1 MSGPTSSLAAV
12 ESWDLPALRASVA
25 AVGEVPARLRG
36 WQGRLDAVRG
46 QLRRAELW
54 SGPAADAAA
63 TALVELAA
71 VGTEVGGALDAGA
84 EELAVVAARAGAAQ
98 EEAAQARSWAA
109 AGPVVL
115 DDAGRVAP
123 VGAPVMDADQ
133 LAEVA
138 ARERAATCAEQHA
151 RAAFAA
157 ADAAVL
163 AAAGAH
169 AALAG
174 LGTGDVPTAFGPL
187 ALATA
192 AGAVA
197 PTVPVDLPAPAA
209 AAWWDGLTPA
219 ARAAALL
226 ADPAGVGG
234 LDGLPAAARDQ
245 ANRQLLADALAH
257 PDRPG
262 YAVAVTT
269 ATQLAGREGVQLLLF
284 DPAEDLVAVSV
295 GDLDTAGAVG
305 VLVPGMNTTP
315 ADDLPGLVA
324 SATSLG
330 GLAQAAAPGAAVAV
344 LVWLGYRTP
353 SWGSFFST
361 LNARSSGPELDRTLD
376 GLAAARAAGAAAG
389 GPPPPRTTVVAHS
402 YGTLVTGSAARAGG
416 RLAADAVVLLG
427 SPGTGSHDA
436 ADLEAGEVYGAWTP
450 ADPISWSAWFGR
462 SPFDAGFGDT
472 RLPTDPGQGHTEYL
486 DADHPTLQA
495 VAEVLVGRRDG
506 G

>member
-1 MSGPTSSLAAV
+1 MTGLAAV
-12 ESWDLPALRASVA
+12 EGWDLPALRSSAA
-25 AVGEVPARLRG
+25 AVGDAPARLRA
-36 WQGRLDAVRG
+36 WQTRLDAVRAR
-46 QLRRAELW
+46 LREAQLW

-71 VGTEVGGALDAGA
+71 VGTEVGLALGAGA
-84 EELAVVAARAGAAQ
+84 QELVVVVARAGAAQ
-98 EEAAQARSWAA
+98 EEAAQARAWAA
-109 AGPVVL
+109 AGPVAL
-115 DDAGRVAP
+115 DDAGRVPPVAAP
-123 VGAPVMDADQ
+123 GMAPDQ

-138 ARERAATCAEQHA
+138 AREHAAARAEQHA
-151 RAAFAA
+151 RAALAA
-157 ADAAVL
+157 ADAAAV

-174 LGTGDVPTAFGPL
+174 LDAAGGPGGFAPL
-187 ALATA
+187 AAATA
-192 AGAVA
+192 ATA
-197 PTVPVDLPAPAA
+197 PAPVVPVDTPAAAA

-219 ARAAALL
+219 ARAAALA

-245 ANRQLLADALAH
+245 ANRALLADALAH
-257 PDRPG
+257 PERPG

-269 ATQLAGREGVQLLLF
+269 AAQLTGREGLQLLLF

-315 ADDLPGLVA
+315 AGDLPGLVA
-324 SATSLG
+324 HATSIG
-330 GLAQAAAPGAAVAV
+330 SLAQGAAPGAAVAV

-353 SWGSFFST
+353 GFGSFFSS

-389 GPPPPRTTVVAHS
+389 GPPAPRTTVVAHS
-402 YGTLVTGSAARAGG
+402 YGTLVTGSAARAVG

-436 ADLEAGEVYGAWTP
+436 AGLEAPEVYGAWTP
-450 ADPISWSAWFGR
+450 ADPLSWSDYFGG

-486 DADHPTLQA
+486 DPDHPTLQA
-495 VAEVLVGRRDG
+495 VAEVVVGVRG
-506 G
+506 GG